1 MQTGLE
7 EAETPTPKSTP
18 PSAPGRGGR
27 GRTQQL
33 RRGDSP
39 DPSLLAFYALGE
51 RQRVRRECSPDPPR
65 AKSLLSRRGREEA
78 KMHLSPPGPESGA
91 GRRRPG
97 RAGGVC
103 VCVWVLA
110 WPLQARARAF
120 PPEFLSGSSDS
131 RGKLNILGQG
141 EASCQVPTLHGVLPP
156 PPPPS
161 PLPPPPPTPRPSP
174 PPPAAQIPAQSRRP
188 RRCGCCC
195 CCRSPRTRPLQPP
208 IGPMSAGGESGF
220 STRNATRQPGELGAR
235 RRDRLIPAPRSS
247 RPGKR
252 GGDEGGRRRR
262 RWGGGRGCE
271 GEAGEGVGG
280 RRLFPRRRCRYLSPP
295 PSSPS
300 SKSCREPQ
308 PKQAA
313 ASGSAR
319 RPRRRLT
326 REEKKTRD
334 GASALRSPAAAAAAG
349 RLPPGSLHSRPSPPR
364 ARPSPPP
371 GRAAEA
377 PAPGLGTALGQR
389 PYAAGR
395 LGSEPASSRHP
406 GRPPARRNPRR
417 GSGRGCL
424 GVSPKARGE
433 SGKTGEGAN
442 PGRRRSEGGGRR
454 GGTAATGLCV
464 GGPGEEGTREL
475 GWILPNR

>member
-1 MQTGLE
+1 MCVW
-7 EAETPTPKSTP
+7 
-18 PSAPGRGGR
+18 RGG
-27 GRTQQL
+27 GW
-33 RRGDSP
+33 
-39 DPSLLAFYALGE
+39 
-51 RQRVRRECSPDPPR
+51 
-65 AKSLLSRRGREEA
+65 
-78 KMHLSPPGPESGA
+78 
-91 GRRRPG
+91 
-97 RAGGVC
+97 GGG
-103 VCVWVLA
+103 VLA

-156 PPPPS
+156 PPPS
-161 PLPPPPPTPRPSP
+161 PLPPPPPTSRPSP

-220 STRNATRQPGELGAR
+220 STRNTTRQPGELGAR
-235 RRDRLIPAPRSS
+235 RRDRLIPAPCSS
-247 RPGKR
+247 GPGKR

-262 RWGGGRGCE
+262 GGGGCRGCE
-271 GEAGEGVGG
+271 REAGEGVGG
-280 RRLFPRRRCRYLSPP
+280 RRLFPGRRCRYFSPP
-295 PSSPS
+295 PSSS
-300 SKSCREPQ
+300 SESCREPQ

-334 GASALRSPAAAAAAG
+334 GASALRSPAAAAAAAG

-371 GRAAEA
+371 GLAAEA

-389 PYAAGR
+389 PYAAGSP
-395 LGSEPASSRHP
+395 GSEPASSRATQGAP
-406 GRPPARRNPRR
+406 RPAGIPAA
-417 GSGRGCL
+417 GAGG
-424 GVSPKARGE
+424 GVWVSPRKHEGSLGKRGR
-433 SGKTGEGAN
+433 GAN

-454 GGTAATGLCV
+454 GGTAATGPCV

>member
-33 RRGDSP
+33 RQGDSP
-39 DPSLLAFYALGE
+39 DPSLLAFHALGG

-103 VCVWVLA
+103 VCVCVAGRGVGGGVLA

-156 PPPPS
+156 PPPS
-161 PLPPPPPTPRPSP
+161 PLPPPPPTSRPSP

-220 STRNATRQPGELGAR
+220 STRNTTRQPGELGAR
-235 RRDRLIPAPRSS
+235 RRDRLIPAPCSS
-247 RPGKR
+247 GPGKR

-262 RWGGGRGCE
+262 GGGGVSGVRAG
-271 GEAGEGVGG
+271 GWGRSRRKTPLSREALPLLLPSSLLLLRELPRAPTKTSGGVW
-280 RRLFPRRRCRYLSPP
+280 LCAPTAP
-295 PSSPS
+295 PSH
-300 SKSCREPQ
+300 
-308 PKQAA
+308 
-313 ASGSAR
+313 SGG
-319 RPRRRLT
+319 
-326 REEKKTRD
+326 EKNT
-334 GASALRSPAAAAAAG
+334 
-349 RLPPGSLHSRPSPPR
+349 
-364 ARPSPPP
+364 
-371 GRAAEA
+371 
-377 PAPGLGTALGQR
+377 
-389 PYAAGR
+389 
-395 LGSEPASSRHP
+395 
-406 GRPPARRNPRR
+406 
-417 GSGRGCL
+417 
-424 GVSPKARGE
+424 
-433 SGKTGEGAN
+433 
-442 PGRRRSEGGGRR
+442 
-454 GGTAATGLCV
+454 
-464 GGPGEEGTREL
+464 
-475 GWILPNR
+475 